1 MFTAIDVRCSS
12 KAAAAAASVIMC
24 FPLNELMLLLLC
36 SFGNDCDADLD
47 QEHSLPPMSYCFA
60 VISCVCVCASVP
72 MHLKWLAEGAGTAQ
86 LGAITG
92 AARDNIS
99 SSADDAL
106 IDTRLTHCSVKCC
119 QTAVEIDQISTSFVT
134 RIVMKAID
142 LIMSSLDFR
151 IEQMKRKKQKQR
163 KKERQKTGETLQCFE
178 SSG

>member
-1 MFTAIDVRCSS
+1 
-12 KAAAAAASVIMC
+12 
-24 FPLNELMLLLLC
+24 
-36 SFGNDCDADLD
+36 
-47 QEHSLPPMSYCFA
+47 
-60 VISCVCVCASVP
+60 
-72 MHLKWLAEGAGTAQ
+72 MHLKWLAKGAGTAL

-92 AARDNIS
+92 AARDNNS

-119 QTAVEIDQISTSFVT
+119 QTAEEIDQISTSFVT

-163 KKERQKTGETLQCFE
+163 KKRKAKNRRNTAVLRVIRLIESISTWECERHRRALRSGIHTQPDTANTLL
-178 SSG
+178 